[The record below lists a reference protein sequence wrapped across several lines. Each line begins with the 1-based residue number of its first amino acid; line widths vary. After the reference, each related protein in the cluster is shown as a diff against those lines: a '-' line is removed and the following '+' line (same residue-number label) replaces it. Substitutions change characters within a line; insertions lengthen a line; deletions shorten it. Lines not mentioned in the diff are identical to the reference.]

1 MSDDYL
7 WNRSG
12 TPDPDIKQLEELLV
26 PLAHDAPFDEV
37 RGSRVRKR
45 ELARATAHE
54 PDHLVIVDSTTTQA
68 PHASRRM
75 KGKMRVLDKRVIGV
89 ASLTAAAIALLGVN
103 V

>member
-12 TPDPDIKQLEELLV
+12 VPDPDTKQLEELLG

-37 RGSRVRKR
+37 RGSRERKR

-54 PDHLVIVDSTTTQA
+54 HDQLVIVDSTTTQA
-68 PHASRRM
+68 PHASR
-75 KGKMRVLDKRVIGV
+75 LL
-89 ASLTAAAIALLGVN
+89 SAIP
-103 V
+103 